1 MPAHRLHSVGNSAPL
16 PSAGAPATGAGFAH
30 QVTVP
35 TRLTT
40 RPRTKHRRRGRAP
53 VFVDASGR
61 RRRAVRAIAIT
72 GSGAFT
78 FCSLFVMTAL
88 FGGRAPST
96 LLPLTDPNT
105 PQPSS
110 TAIPPGNSIQNGLV
124 PDTPAATTTET
135 AAPSLSSTSDSAV
148 RQAVRVTTA
157 AQDAAPPV
165 PLTTT
170 AVAPSSPTHRTHP
183 TRPTHTP

>member
-1 MPAHRLHSVGNSAPL
+1 MPAHRLHSVDNSSPL
-16 PSAGAPATGAGFAH
+16 SSAGAPSSGAGFTH

-40 RPRTKHRRRGRAP
+40 RTRTKHRRRGRAP

-61 RRRAVRAIAIT
+61 RRRAVRALAIT

-78 FCSLFVMTAL
+78 FCSLFLVTAL

-96 LLPLTDPNT
+96 LLPLADPNT

-110 TAIPPGNSIQNGLV
+110 TAIPPGKAIQNGLM
-124 PDTPAATTTET
+124 PDAPATTTET
-135 AAPSLSSTSDSAV
+135 AIPSPSYTSDSDA
-148 RQAVRVTTA
+148 RPAATPTTA
-157 AQDAAPPV
+157 AQHGAPVAPLATTAAAPS
-165 PLTTT
+165 TQ
-170 AVAPSSPTHRTHP
+170 THKTHP